1 MLLSEYAGLLS
12 LTDNMVPASL
22 RDYVLPTAPCQ
33 GVSYVCGDWL
43 QQEIKGARFTLQYN
57 VCRVTRPDKLISPD
71 NLNVPYL
78 QVALENTLQ
87 YDVEGLERLT
97 FYEHR
102 YNLVYVRGAVKTY
115 FFSPGRVYAF
125 ITIYMPPGEVK
136 ERLTY
141 HAAFELFVKQYHQNQ
156 PHTLFRE
163 HPMGDL
169 SIMRRLY
176 DILYGLTSMDNHV
189 QSDLSI
195 YDLVDHIFR
204 KRINGHHQGLTIKEK
219 DIPRVYAA
227 RDYLVQQLGPTIA
240 IEKMASQVGLK
251 VRTLKE
257 YFYRFYGVTISDFH
271 RNARMSHARYQLV
284 YTDKSIKEI
293 AAELGVSLESFS
305 KTFTG
310 CFGENP
316 RLYRKHVK
324 KIG

>member
-22 RDYVLPTAPCQ
+22 KDYVLPSIPCQ

-43 QQEIKGARFTLQYN
+43 QQEIKGARFTLQYC
-57 VCRVTRPDKLISPD
+57 VCRVSRPDKLISPD

-115 FFSPGRVYAF
+115 FFTPGRVSAF
-125 ITIYMPPGEVK
+125 ITIYIPPDEVK
-136 ERLTY
+136 ERLS
-141 HAAFELFVKQYHQNQ
+141 HHSAFEQFVKHYHQNK
-156 PHTLFRE
+156 PHTLFSE
-163 HPMGDL
+163 HAMSDL
-169 SIMRRLY
+169 GIMRRLY
-176 DILYGLTSMDNHV
+176 DILYGLAAVSMQD

-204 KRINGHHQGLTIKEK
+204 KRINGHHQGLAIREK

-227 RDYLVQQLGPTIA
+227 RDYLIQRLGQKIHIDDVA
-240 IEKMASQVGLK
+240 KEAGLK
-251 VRTLKE
+251 TRTLKE
-257 YFYRFYGVTISDFH
+257 YFYRFYGVTIPDYLKSVKMDY
-271 RNARMSHARYQLV
+271 ARYQLV
-284 YTDKSIKEI
+284 HTDKSVKEI
-293 AAELGVSLESFS
+293 AAILGFGEASFS
-305 KTFTG
+305 KTFTSY
-310 CFGENP
+310 FGEP
-316 RLYRKHVK
+316 PKLYRKNIK

>member
-22 RDYVLPTAPCQ
+22 HDYVLPSIPCR
-33 GVSYVCGDWL
+33 GVSYACGDWL
-43 QQEIKGARFTLQYN
+43 QQEIKGARFTLQYC
-57 VCRVTRPDKLISPD
+57 VCRVSRPDKLISPD

-115 FFSPGRVYAF
+115 YFTPARVSAF
-125 ITIYMPPGEVK
+125 ITIYMPPDEVK
-136 ERLTY
+136 DRLSD
-141 HAAFELFVKQYHQNQ
+141 HSAFELFVKHYHQNK
-156 PHTLFRE
+156 PHTLFSE

-169 SIMRRLY
+169 GIMRRLY
-176 DILYGLTSMDNHV
+176 DILYGLAAVSMQD

-204 KRINGHHQGLTIKEK
+204 KRINGHHEGLAIREK

-227 RDYLVQQLGPTIA
+227 RDYLIQTLGQKIHIDEVA
-240 IEKMASQVGLK
+240 KQVGLK
-251 VRTLKE
+251 TRTLKE
-257 YFYRFYGVTISDFH
+257 YFYRFYGITIPDYLKSVKMD
-271 RNARMSHARYQLV
+271 NARYQLV
-284 YTDKSIKEI
+284 HTDKSIKEI
-293 AAELGVSLESFS
+293 AATLGFGEASFS
-305 KTFTG
+305 KTFTSY
-310 CFGENP
+310 FGETP
-316 RLYRKHVK
+316 TLYRKNIK
-324 KIG
+324 KTV